1 MPTYYKYAERN
12 AESQV
17 NWAEVGRDITTMLD
31 DETKIREEKKAAI
44 QKAFQDDMEQ
54 LANAPQGKWQD
65 GNNVVNNFAHDMM
78 EQKLIDNR
86 LLKSGKMKLRDY
98 TGRDA
103 NYSSQT
109 NVLFDLGKLLQT
121 EREKTIDLYQK
132 GQIQALNI
140 HNMSTV
146 EAYQNFAK
154 SKAIIDPRSANISM
168 GIYEDEI
175 VDGKTVPVLKKSTP
189 VNILRGQIVQKI
201 PTLQIEEIMNKWVP
215 TVGTQKDYIYQIAT
229 NSKAGS
235 VVELMGVGALD
246 NLEKE
251 HPELKGKLGDYKKV
265 IDDFN
270 LAIDQQVKAWLPT
283 PYQVSSI
290 LTENIGGNYSAESF
304 TDDVNIAKG
313 DKTKI
318 LTKID
323 PLTGLVTLDE
333 DGPNYKEQKKEA
345 ENWIRNSLL
354 NKFDQ
359 ERSIKVTA
367 TTPYAPQ
374 QREFE
379 FKAAQDKKK
388 DVAITSDIGA
398 LWGGS
403 NKQIQQALTAFRD
416 MNPNIQDISRFE
428 NGVTVKI
435 KDPDTKKVETRLL
448 PFKGADGN
456 VMTQEEFIKSAA
468 PLLAGNINAAT
479 AIQNGG
485 LLQGAKFN
493 AAGKGSAIVEG
504 PPPEADVDSAFTQKF
519 SVIPNTLFKNTKS
532 GLAADKLTPYFKNTG
547 VIIEP
552 AKYVGNDITLRYK
565 DKSVIINSNQEDEEG
580 AERQKTN
587 LLNFLENIP
596 KADKENIL
604 KKLGGTPAAA
614 GAANAKLPPCA
625 NGKPRDQFGNCV
637 P

>member
-1 MPTYYKYAERN
+1 
-12 AESQV
+12 
-17 NWAEVGRDITTMLD
+17 MLD

-65 GNNVVNNFAHDMM
+65 GNNTVNNFAHDMM

-86 LLKSGKMKLRDY
+86 LLKSGKMKLREY
-98 TGRDA
+98 TARDA

-109 NVLFDLGKLLQT
+109 NVLFDLQKLLQS

-132 GQIQALNI
+132 KQIQALNI
-140 HNMSTV
+140 SNMATV
-146 EAYQNFAK
+146 EAYQNFSK
-154 SKAIIDPRSANISM
+154 SKAIIDPYSANISM
-168 GIYEDEI
+168 GLYEDQV
-175 VDGKTVPVLKKSTP
+175 VDGKTVSVLKKSTP

-201 PTLQIEEIMNKWVP
+201 PTLQIEKIMNDWVP
-215 TVGTQKDYIYQIAT
+215 TVGTRKDYIYQIAT

-235 VVELMGVGALD
+235 VVELMGIGALD
-246 NLEKE
+246 KLEKE
-251 HPELKGKLGDYKKV
+251 HPELKKDMGDYKK
-265 IDDFN
+265 IISDFDSYLN
-270 LAIDQQVKAWLPT
+270 QQTEAWLPT
-283 PYQVSSI
+283 PYDVSSI
-290 LTENIGGNYSAESF
+290 LTENLGGKYNADSF
-304 TDDVNIAKG
+304 TDDINVAKA
-313 DKTKI
+313 DKNRI

-323 PLTGLVTLDE
+323 PLTGFVTLDE
-333 DGPNYKEQKKEA
+333 DAPNYKEQKQEA
-345 ENWIRNSLL
+345 KNWIKTSLL
-354 NKFDQ
+354 NKLDQ

-403 NKQIQQALTAFRD
+403 DKQIQQALTAFRD
-416 MNPNIQDISRFE
+416 MNSDIQDISRDAD
-428 NGVTVKI
+428 GVTVKI
-435 KDPDTKKVETRLL
+435 KDPNTNKIVTRAL

-456 VMTQEEFIKSAA
+456 VMTQEEFIKEAA

-493 AAGKGSAIVEG
+493 AAGKGRAFVDVG
-504 PPPEADVDSAFTQKF
+504 PPEADVETEFAKTMSD
-519 SVIPNTLFKNTKS
+519 IPNTLFKNSKKDATSLELSK
-532 GLAADKLTPYFKNTG
+532 KLKGTGIVILPPSRFGGNEIKLKYKN
-547 VIIEP
+547 E
-552 AKYVGNDITLRYK
+552 TL
-565 DKSVIINSNQEDEEG
+565 ILNSNQEDDEN
-580 AERQKTN
+580 AEIQKNN
-587 LLNFLENIP
+587 LLEFLEKI
-596 KADKENIL
+596 DKGD
-604 KKLGGTPAAA
+604 KKKVLDRLTPA
-614 GAANAKLPPCA
+614 LPPCE
-625 NGKPRDQFGNCV
+625 NGKPRDKFGNCV

>member
-201 PTLQIEEIMNKWVP
+201 PTLPIEKMMNDWVP
-215 TVGTQKDYIYQIAT
+215 TVGTRTDYIYQIAT

-235 VVELMGVGALD
+235 VVELMGIGALD

-251 HPELKGKLGDYKKV
+251 HPELKGKLGDYKNV
-265 IDDFN
+265 IKDFD
-270 LAIDQQVKAWLPT
+270 LYLDQQTEAWLPT
-283 PYQVSSI
+283 PYQVSSV
-290 LTENIGGNYSAESF
+290 LTENLGGKYNADSF
-304 TDDVNIAKG
+304 TDDVNIAKS
-313 DKTKI
+313 DKNKI

-323 PLTGLVTLDE
+323 PLTGFVTLDE
-333 DGPNYKEQKKEA
+333 DAPNYKEQKQEA
-345 ENWIRNSLL
+345 KNWIKNSLL
-354 NKFDQ
+354 NKLDQ
-359 ERSIKVTA
+359 QRSIKVTA
-367 TTPYAPQ
+367 TTPYAPPEPQ
-374 QREFE
+374 W
-379 FKAAQDKKK
+379 KYDVGKDKK
-388 DVAITSDIGA
+388 
-398 LWGGS
+398 
-403 NKQIQQALTAFRD
+403 
-416 MNPNIQDISRFE
+416 
-428 NGVTVKI
+428 
-435 KDPDTKKVETRLL
+435 
-448 PFKGADGN
+448 
-456 VMTQEEFIKSAA
+456 
-468 PLLAGNINAAT
+468 
-479 AIQNGG
+479 
-485 LLQGAKFN
+485 
-493 AAGKGSAIVEG
+493 
-504 PPPEADVDSAFTQKF
+504 DSM
-519 SVIPNTLFKNTKS
+519 
-532 GLAADKLTPYFKNTG
+532 
-547 VIIEP
+547 
-552 AKYVGNDITLRYK
+552 
-565 DKSVIINSNQEDEEG
+565 
-580 AERQKTN
+580 
-587 LLNFLENIP
+587 
-596 KADKENIL
+596 
-604 KKLGGTPAAA
+604 AAA
-614 GAANAKLPPCA
+614 GAWNQIYTGKTAAEKQAALDILLGTPNAQKAGLIGLDVSTTPGVIQLTYADSTKNRDISMIDKDGNPISLADFSAKGVELHGVVDRDQAIKAGGGGTGYGTLTDWATVKSVRQGAAPKVQKIVVTPDIFSAKSQDAKVKLDDILPQGFVIKDTGGTFGNSILITAPDGKTYPFDTDLSTKASKDAVEGLQQFIERHQLPPCKS
-625 NGKPRDQFGNCV
+625 GKGRDKFGNCID
-637 P
+637 

>member
-31 DETKIREEKKAAI
+31 DETKIRDEKKAAI
-44 QKAFQDDMEQ
+44 QKAFQDDMEN

-65 GNNVVNNFAHDMM
+65 GNNTVNNFAHDMM

-86 LLKSGKMKLRDY
+86 LLKSGKMKLREY
-98 TGRDA
+98 TARDA

-109 NVLFDLGKLLQT
+109 NILFDLQKLFQS

-140 HNMSTV
+140 SNQTDV
-146 EAYQNFAK
+146 EGYQNFAN
-154 SKAIIDPRSANISM
+154 SKAQIDPFSANISM
-168 GIYEDEI
+168 ALYEDQVI
-175 VDGKTVPVLKKSTP
+175 DGKTVRVLKKSTP
-189 VNILRGQIVQKI
+189 VNVLRGQIVQKI
-201 PTLQIEEIMNKWVP
+201 PTLQIEKIMNDWSL
-215 TVGTQKDYIYQIAT
+215 TVGTRKDFIYQAAT

-235 VVELMGVGALD
+235 VVELMGIGALD
-246 NLEKE
+246 KLEKE
-251 HPELKGKLGDYKKV
+251 HPELKKDMGDYKKIV
-265 IDDFN
+265 SDFDSYLN
-270 LAIDQQVKAWLPT
+270 QQIQAWLPS
-283 PYQVSSI
+283 PYQVASI
-290 LTENIGGNYSAESF
+290 LTENLGGKYNADSYIWDE
-304 TDDVNIAKG
+304 NIAKA

-318 LTKID
+318 LKKVD

-333 DGPNYKEQKKEA
+333 NAPHYKEQKKEA
-345 ENWIRNSLL
+345 EDWIKTSLL
-354 NKFDQ
+354 NKLDQ
-359 ERSIKVTA
+359 ERSIKVTS

-374 QREFE
+374 IPEYQY
-379 FKAAQDKKK
+379 KAGLDKKK

-403 NKQIQQALTAFRD
+403 DKQIQQALTAFRD
-416 MNPNIQDISRFE
+416 MNSDIQDISRDA

-435 KDPDTKKVETRLL
+435 KDPDTKKIVTRAL

-456 VMTQEEFIKSAA
+456 IMTQEEFIKEAA

-493 AAGKGSAIVEG
+493 TAGTGRAFVDVG
-504 PPPEADVDSAFTQKF
+504 APEADVETEFAKTMSD
-519 SVIPNTLFKNTKS
+519 IPNTLFKNSKKDATSLELSK
-532 GLAADKLTPYFKNTG
+532 KLKGTGIVILPPSRFGGNEIKLKYKN
-547 VIIEP
+547 E
-552 AKYVGNDITLRYK
+552 TL
-565 DKSVIINSNQEDEEG
+565 SLNSNQEDDEN
-580 AERQKTN
+580 AEIQKNN
-587 LLNFLENIP
+587 LLEFLEKI
-596 KADKENIL
+596 DKGD
-604 KKLGGTPAAA
+604 KKKVLDRLT
-614 GAANAKLPPCA
+614 LPPCA
-625 NGKPRDQFGNCV
+625 NGKPRDKFGNCV

>member
-201 PTLQIEEIMNKWVP
+201 PTLQIEEIMNK
-215 TVGTQKDYIYQIAT
+215 
-229 NSKAGS
+229 
-235 VVELMGVGALD
+235 
-246 NLEKE
+246 
-251 HPELKGKLGDYKKV
+251 KGKTKV
-265 IDDFN
+265 
-270 LAIDQQVKAWLPT
+270 
-283 PYQVSSI
+283 
-290 LTENIGGNYSAESF
+290 
-304 TDDVNIAKG
+304 
-313 DKTKI
+313 
-318 LTKID
+318 
-323 PLTGLVTLDE
+323 
-333 DGPNYKEQKKEA
+333 
-345 ENWIRNSLL
+345 
-354 NKFDQ
+354 
-359 ERSIKVTA
+359 
-367 TTPYAPQ
+367 
-374 QREFE
+374 FE
-379 FKAAQDKKK
+379 C
-388 DVAITSDIGA
+388 SH
-398 LWGGS
+398 
-403 NKQIQQALTAFRD
+403 
-416 MNPNIQDISRFE
+416 RF
-428 NGVTVKI
+428 
-435 KDPDTKKVETRLL
+435 
-448 PFKGADGN
+448 F
-456 VMTQEEFIKSAA
+456 
-468 PLLAGNINAAT
+468 
-479 AIQNGG
+479 
-485 LLQGAKFN
+485 
-493 AAGKGSAIVEG
+493 
-504 PPPEADVDSAFTQKF
+504 
-519 SVIPNTLFKNTKS
+519 
-532 GLAADKLTPYFKNTG
+532 NTG
-547 VIIEP
+547 KTEF
-552 AKYVGNDITLRYK
+552 NDHKELLFITK
-565 DKSVIINSNQEDEEG
+565 V
-580 AERQKTN
+580 
-587 LLNFLENIP
+587 
-596 KADKENIL
+596 
-604 KKLGGTPAAA
+604 
-614 GAANAKLPPCA
+614 
-625 NGKPRDQFGNCV
+625 NGK
-637 P
+637 